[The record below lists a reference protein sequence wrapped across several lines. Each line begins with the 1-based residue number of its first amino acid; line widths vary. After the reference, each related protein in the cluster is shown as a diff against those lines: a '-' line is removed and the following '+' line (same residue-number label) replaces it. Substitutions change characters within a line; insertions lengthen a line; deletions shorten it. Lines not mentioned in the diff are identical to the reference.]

1 MSGRSAGRGMRLGAA
16 VLLGLVLPFGST
28 ALPAQDLAIVGATI
42 HPVAGPSIERGTLL
56 MRDGVI
62 VAVGAYLDVPAGVR
76 RIDGTG
82 KVVTPGL
89 FDAST
94 QLGLV
99 EISLESTTVDS
110 RMSGDPVEA
119 GFDVVDGLNPNST
132 LIPIN
137 RLGGLTTAASLPSG
151 GLISGRGMVIDL

>member
-1 MSGRSAGRGMRLGAA
+1 MSGRSTGRGMRPGAA

-56 MRDGVI
+56 VRDGVI
-62 VAVGAYLDVPAGVR
+62 VAVGADLDVPASVR

-94 QLGLV
+94 QIGLAGMPSNLPCV
-99 EISLESTTVDS
+99 IPSMRHLSLSMRRLVDTS
-110 RMSGDPVEA
+110 
-119 GFDVVDGLNPNST
+119 
-132 LIPIN
+132 
-137 RLGGLTTAASLPSG
+137 
-151 GLISGRGMVIDL
+151 